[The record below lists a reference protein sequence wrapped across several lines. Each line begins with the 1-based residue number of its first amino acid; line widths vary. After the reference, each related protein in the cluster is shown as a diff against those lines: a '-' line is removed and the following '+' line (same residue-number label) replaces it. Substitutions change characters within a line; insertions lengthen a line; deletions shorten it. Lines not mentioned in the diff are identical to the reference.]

1 MIKMMGAVLL
11 VVSTTG
17 IGLWKANFYAA
28 RSKELEDLISAL
40 QLLETEISYSVAPLP
55 DALQRI
61 GFRIA
66 GRVGLFLQNAGTELL
81 RGDGRSAGE
90 IFTEQLERSRTMIH
104 LREQDLE
111 ILRTF
116 GHTLGN
122 SDRSDQLKHIRL
134 AHSRLAAEAQNARD
148 EKERLGKM
156 WRYLGALT
164 GLAGVIIM
172 Y

>member
-11 VVSTTG
+11 VISTTG
-17 IGLWKANFYAA
+17 FGLWKANFYAA
-28 RSKELEDLISAL
+28 RNKELEDLISAL
-40 QLLETEISYSVAPLP
+40 QLLETEISYSVTPLP
-55 DALQRI
+55 DALHRI
-61 GFRIA
+61 GSRLA
-66 GRVGLFLQNAGTELL
+66 GRMGVFLQNAGDELL
-81 RGDGRSAGE
+81 QGDGRSAGQ
-90 IFTEQLERSRTMIH
+90 IFSDQLERSRTMIH

-116 GHTLGN
+116 GHTLGS

-134 AHSRLAAEAQNARD
+134 ANSRLMAEAQNARD

-164 GLAGVIIM
+164 GLAGVIII

>member
-1 MIKMMGAVLL
+1 MIGAVLL
-11 VVSTTG
+11 VTATTG
-17 IGLWKANFYAA
+17 FGIWKGNSYTA
-28 RSKELEDLISAL
+28 RNKELEQLITAL
-40 QLLETEISYSVAPLP
+40 QLLETEITYSVTPLP
-55 DALQRI
+55 EALRRI
-61 GFRIA
+61 GSRIA
-66 GRVGLFLQNAGTELL
+66 GNVGSLWHAAGDELL
-81 RGDGRSAGE
+81 EGDGRSAE
-90 IFTEQLERSRTMIH
+90 QIFTEQLERWKFKLH
-104 LREQDLE
+104 LREQDRE

-134 AHSRLAAEAQNARD
+134 ASTRLSAEEQNARD
-148 EKERLGKM
+148 EKARLGKM